1 MEIKNFKKVQLWTMV
16 RFIQYVDELSLCIQ
30 NMDSEEK
37 MYLTDFESIKVKKGE
52 SNDVMLIYSDER
64 PTTDYHYLN
73 IVSLL
78 VWDVNKQRYCIGG
91 STLFEIIYE
100 GQSEPIMA
108 CFSENN
114 LYQEL
119 MSLTNDIENEETIQG
134 IDEELW
140 EL

>member
-16 RFIQYVDELSLCIQ
+16 RFIQYVDELSSYIQ

-78 VWDVNKQRYCIGG
+78 VWDTNKQGYCIGG
-91 STLFEIIYE
+91 NSLFEIIYE
-100 GQSEPIMA
+100 GQSEPVMA

-114 LYQEL
+114 LYEEL
-119 MSLTNDIENEETIQG
+119 ISLTNEIKEEEPIEGINEES
-134 IDEELW
+134 W
-140 EL
+140 

>member
-16 RFIQYVDELSLCIQ
+16 RFIQYVDELSPCIQ

-52 SNDVMLIYSDER
+52 GNDVMLIYSDER

-78 VWDVNKQRYCIGG
+78 IWDVNIQRYRIGG
-91 STLFEIIYE
+91 SPLFEIIYE

-114 LYQEL
+114 LYEEL
-119 MSLTNDIENEETIQG
+119 ISLANDIQEEEPIEG
-134 IDEELW
+134 IDEEVW
-140 EL
+140 EV

>member
-16 RFIQYVDELSLCIQ
+16 RFIQYVDELSPCIQ

-37 MYLTDFESIKVKKGE
+37 MYLSDFESIKVKKGE

-78 VWDVNKQRYCIGG
+78 VWDVYKQEYRIGG
-91 STLFEIIYE
+91 STLFEIMYE

-114 LYQEL
+114 LYEE
-119 MSLTNDIENEETIQG
+119 MISLTNEIKEEKPIEGINEES
-134 IDEELW
+134 W
-140 EL
+140 